1 MFAIGPSSVE
11 RLGPNMHDPM
21 EGLTSTGLIRTG
33 VDRAHIP
40 DLYNAL
46 LDTVVQRVR
55 AEGSD
60 ISVYVYGSVATG
72 QAQPPTSDVD
82 VLTIDLPSTAAGAI
96 GAALSAQF
104 ADVCRG
110 VEVAAGTAADIDGDG
125 DEAYGR
131 RVFLHHYCV
140 HLSGPDRDRARTGFP
155 GDVRAARGFNG
166 DIAHH
171 AQQWRDSVGST
182 EDEVLLGRRI
192 ARKTLLAVAGLVS
205 VHDSIWTTD
214 RQHAAFRWCQVE
226 PDLAEDLTRL
236 LEWATDQGTPGPGAI
251 SRILD
256 TAVSPITTQFADRIG
271 LWTNSPQ

>member
-1 MFAIGPSSVE
+1 M
-11 RLGPNMHDPM
+11 RDPV

-40 DLYNAL
+40 DSYTAL
-46 LDTVVQRVR
+46 LDRVVQRVR

-82 VLTIDLPSTAAGAI
+82 VLTIDLPITAASAI

-104 ADVCRG
+104 THVCRG
-110 VEVAAGTAADIDGDG
+110 VEVAVGTAADFEGD
-125 DEAYGR
+125 DDKAYGG

-140 HLSGPDRDRARTGFP
+140 HLAGPDHDHAQTGFP
-155 GDVRAARGFNG
+155 GDARAARGFNG
-166 DIAHH
+166 DIAQH

-182 EDEVLLGRRI
+182 EDDVLGRRI

-214 RQHAAFRWCQVE
+214 RQRAASRWSQVE
-226 PDLAEDLTRL
+226 PDLAKDLTRL
-236 LEWATDQGTPGPGAI
+236 LEWATDRGTPDPSEI

-256 TAVSPITTQFADRIG
+256 TAVSPITIQFADRIG
-271 LWTNSPQ
+271 LWSNSP